1 MESKITYKYSNFS
14 LLVIAV
20 LAVVISCIFK
30 WSYAENPINFMGGD
44 AEDYYSSLISTF
56 INGDVAHQSREVWFL
71 IKTNT
76 GTINQHPVG
85 VAVLLLPFFL
95 LAYAYASLFHFP
107 VDGLSFPFQIAVGL
121 AAFVYAMIG
130 LIFIK
135 KLFQLRGISDKVTAL
150 ILPLLFFGTNLMH
163 YTLSEAGMS
172 HIYSFSM
179 ISVFLYQSAKFVQQR
194 ENKNLLAAFAIVGLI
209 ILLRPNNVFIVL
221 GIFFWFSSLQEFKD
235 FFRSLFKNKIFYFS
249 FLLTA
254 SIVFL
259 QSLLWYFQS
268 KQFFHQTYKADGF
281 YWLNPQVLKML
292 LGFDGGFFIY
302 TPLCLLFLLGL
313 IVVYRENKFAF
324 VAFSSL
330 FVLVFYLFGSYCS
343 YTFFDGLGI
352 RVLVDYYAVFA
363 LLGAKLFMQ
372 AQHTKWV
379 IATVLLF
386 AVLFSFLSLIYTYQA
401 NRSIMLRAGMTFTKW
416 KYIFLKTGKDYQNCL
431 GGSHE
436 LKPYAAKQPL
446 VSLSAEMPANT
457 SFDYTGKDFGLNM
470 HFDSLGFN
478 SNRIH
483 VKVDCKRREKT
494 MNAAK
499 DAFICMSLEDKATH
513 KNKYYVQF
521 KLNEVP
527 STTCCDES
535 DYHYSMNASADFKR
549 DDLLSVYV
557 WNINKE
563 AFLINKFSVQIYN
576 YNYHIN

>member
-302 TPLCLLFLLGL
+302 TPLCLLFL
-313 IVVYRENKFAF
+313 
-324 VAFSSL
+324 
-330 FVLVFYLFGSYCS
+330 VL
-343 YTFFDGLGI
+343 
-352 RVLVDYYAVFA
+352 
-363 LLGAKLFMQ
+363 
-372 AQHTKWV
+372 
-379 IATVLLF
+379 
-386 AVLFSFLSLIYTYQA
+386 
-401 NRSIMLRAGMTFTKW
+401 
-416 KYIFLKTGKDYQNCL
+416 
-431 GGSHE
+431 
-436 LKPYAAKQPL
+436 
-446 VSLSAEMPANT
+446 
-457 SFDYTGKDFGLNM
+457 
-470 HFDSLGFN
+470 
-478 SNRIH
+478 
-483 VKVDCKRREKT
+483 
-494 MNAAK
+494 
-499 DAFICMSLEDKATH
+499 
-513 KNKYYVQF
+513 
-521 KLNEVP
+521 
-527 STTCCDES
+527 
-535 DYHYSMNASADFKR
+535 SM
-549 DDLLSVYV
+549 V
-557 WNINKE
+557 
-563 AFLINKFSVQIYN
+563 
-576 YNYHIN
+576 